1 MRFAI
6 DCGGTFT
13 DLVVGAADETRAYK
27 ALTVH
32 ADPVA
37 GVLDAFDL
45 AASDLGRTRGQ
56 LLADG
61 ELLLHATTRALN
73 AVTEGRTAKTALLVT
88 AGHPDVLSLREGGR
102 HSLFDFATA
111 TPPPLVPRAWTY
123 EIPERL
129 DRRGRVVRP
138 LDLDHVGRIAAEL
151 AEREV
156 EAVAVS
162 FLWSIVAPEHEL
174 AVEALLAR
182 ALPGVPVSCGHR
194 VNPVLREYRRTV
206 ATALD
211 ASLKPLM
218 SDYLDDFE
226 RRLRA
231 EGFGGRLLMTTSSG
245 GAVPLG
251 EVAARPVLSIGSGPA
266 MAPIAARA
274 LPQVGA
280 AGTAIV
286 ADTGGTTF
294 DASVVRRGRV
304 ALTADVWLQRPFLG
318 DVTGVPG
325 IAVRSIGAG
334 GGSIAW
340 LDDGGLLRLGP
351 QSAGSR
357 PGPAA
362 FGRGGE
368 EPTLTDAAVVC
379 GLLDP
384 ADFLGGRLRL
394 DAVAARAAIERR
406 VGAPLGLDAVAA
418 AEAVLELATEQ
429 MAAALDELVAH
440 EGIDPA
446 EAVYVAGGGA
456 AGLNACAIGRRLGCR
471 RLIVPGAG
479 PALSATGALVAPI
492 GTVMT
497 RALATSSADF
507 DHAAAVAALVA
518 LDDDATGFARRAG
531 AAAADRLEFEA
542 LCRYVDQAW
551 ELGIPI
557 ERDAS
562 DAIDVTALVAAF
574 HAEHERLLG
583 SAQPGAVVEVL
594 GLQLRIEIGEL
605 RTPPGFAHG
614 SGAVPP
620 TRRARMGG
628 ADLDVQVLDVADVP
642 RDGILGPAIVRS
654 SLTTV
659 VIPAGAAVRSDGVGG
674 LEVDLAAGAG
684 RRTQT
689 TEVAA

>member
-13 DLVVGAADETRAYK
+13 DLVVGAAGETRAYK

-37 GVLDAFDL
+37 GVLDAFEL
-45 AASDLGRTRGQ
+45 AASDVGRTRGE

-123 EIPERL
+123 EVPERL

-138 LDLDHVGRIAAEL
+138 LDLDHVRRVAAEL

-174 AVEALLAR
+174 AVEELLAET
-182 ALPGVPVSCGHR
+182 LPGVPVSCGHR

-218 SDYLDDFE
+218 SDYLEDFE

-274 LPQVGA
+274 LPQVGL

-384 ADFLGGRLRL
+384 GDFLGGRLRL
-394 DAVAARAAIERR
+394 DAGAARTAIERR

-456 AGLNACAIGRRLGCR
+456 AGLNACAISRRLSCR

-507 DHAAAVAALVA
+507 DHAAAAAAQAALEA
-518 LDDDATGFARRAG
+518 DAEGFARRAG
-531 AAAADRLEFEA
+531 AAAADRLELEA

-551 ELGIPI
+551 ELGIPVQ
-557 ERDAS
+557 RG
-562 DAIDVTALVAAF
+562 AIDVDALVAAF

-614 SGAVPP
+614 AARVAP
-620 TRRARMGG
+620 TRRVRMDG
-628 ADLDVQVLDVADVP
+628 ADLDAQVLDVADVP
-642 RDGILGPAIVRS
+642 REGIPGPAIVRS
-654 SLTTV
+654 ALTTV
-659 VIPAGAAVRSDGVGG
+659 VVPAGAAVRSDGVGG
-674 LEVDLAAGAG
+674 LEVDLATGAG
-684 RRTQT
+684 RQIAT